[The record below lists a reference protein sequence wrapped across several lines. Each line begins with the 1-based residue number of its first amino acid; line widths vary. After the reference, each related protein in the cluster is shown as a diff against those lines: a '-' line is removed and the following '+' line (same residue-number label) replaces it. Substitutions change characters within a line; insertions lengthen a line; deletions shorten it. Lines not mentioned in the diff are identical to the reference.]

1 MASYREELISQIP
14 AAQELIAMGYKYLT
28 PAQALELRGG
38 RERNVVL
45 TGVLEGWLASQNAY
59 KYKSQ
64 EYAFDESAI
73 REAIRR
79 ITDISLQPGLVRT
92 NEQIYE
98 LLTLGFS
105 YNQTVAG
112 DTRAYDLRY
121 IDWENA
127 ENNIYHITEEFS
139 VEREGSHKTRR
150 PDIVCFVNGIPFV
163 IIENKR
169 PDLQTKDGG
178 LPYEQAVSQMLRNQE
193 PGQIRQ
199 LFVYSQLR
207 MKLSTTC

>member
-1 MASYREELISQIP
+1 MPSYREELISQIP
-14 AAQELIAMGYKYLT
+14 AAQELIAMGYEYLT

-64 EYAFDESAI
+64 KYAFDESAI

-79 ITDISLQPGLVRT
+79 LTDISLQPGLVRT

-112 DTRAYDLRY
+112 DTRL
-121 IDWENA
+121 
-127 ENNIYHITEEFS
+127 S
-139 VEREGSHKTRR
+139 
-150 PDIVCFVNGIPFV
+150 
-163 IIENKR
+163 
-169 PDLQTKDGG
+169 
-178 LPYEQAVSQMLRNQE
+178 LP
-193 PGQIRQ
+193 
-199 LFVYSQLR
+199 
-207 MKLSTTC
+207 TW